1 LLPITAVIVRGLPGS
16 PLPGETCVYRARMSV
31 RLVRAVA
38 ALAGVL
44 TVPALGLLSATPTV
58 AATAPP
64 VRYGL
69 ALFNPPG
76 NDLPISNA
84 KLNAEYVTVVNAS
97 KATHLLT
104 GWVVKDSYGHRF
116 VFPAFSLRPGKS
128 VRLRTGQG
136 RNTTTDLYWGQTE
149 TYIWNNDG
157 DTATLLNA
165 KGRPVDTC
173 SWTKKARNGRT
184 SC

>member
-1 LLPITAVIVRGLPGS
+1 MVRVL
-16 PLPGETCVYRARMSV
+16 
-31 RLVRAVA
+31 A

-44 TVPALGLLSATPTV
+44 AVPTLGLLSATP
-58 AATAPP
+58 AASATAPP

-97 KATHLLT
+97 KATQQLT
-104 GWVVKDSYGHRF
+104 GRAVKDSYGHRF
-116 VFPAFSLRPGKS
+116 VFPAFSLKPAKS

-136 RNTTTDLYWGQTE
+136 KNTATDLYWGQTE

-173 SWTKKARNGRT
+173 SWTKKTRNGRT
-184 SC
+184 TC